1 MEFETIALIIGVL
14 VVLAVCFFVFIHMIK
29 NKNISQKIKSTVN
42 INALIE
48 ALGSVENIVDVKST
62 QSKVSVTIK
71 NHDLVD
77 FDKIKSLGA
86 SGIVAGKDSVAMIF
100 GKESALIEEDMKHI
114 IK

>member
-48 ALGSVENIVDVKST
+48 ALGLEKVNILGYSMGSYVALQT
-62 QSKVSVTIK
+62 AE
-71 NHDLVD
+71 
-77 FDKIKSLGA
+77 IKSDNIDHLILLCTKP
-86 SGIVAGKDSVAMIF
+86 SGKTSKRKRIRCKNF
-100 GKESALIEEDMKHI
+100 NT
-114 IK
+114 